1 MFDDIR
7 RRSRA
12 AWLEAST
19 PPVAGTGRL
28 GRLQSLPRFA
38 RIALSVF
45 VALILYYGLIGWL
58 IQTVDADLTLRPAPA
73 ALPPGGSVTVGMA
86 AAVIDREVNDHAW
99 TPNDP
104 FFFPTALLDNMPAFQ
119 RGIRA
124 MTAQLVR
131 AIQGRIGGSDD
142 PDLSLAVDGL
152 MTPPDRWWLQG
163 NWPFVGT
170 SAESAYRDA
179 VEALHRY
186 NARLGQRQARLSPDA
201 ATLAAIL
208 QSLAAQLDAA
218 ATATGRQV
226 GGRGEQSAERAV
238 DVQFYEVK
246 GQAYAAAL
254 FARALRDDYGAV
266 IRQRQLAGSWA
277 EATDALDAAVRRAP
291 VLVDQDDLAL
301 QGFQLLLARDRL
313 REISRRL
320 QG

>member
-12 AWLEAST
+12 AWLDAST
-19 PPVAGTGRL
+19 PPVVGTGRL
-28 GRLQSLPRFA
+28 GRLQSLPRSA
-38 RIALSVF
+38 RIVLGVLA
-45 VALILYYGLIGWL
+45 ALILYYGLIGWL

-73 ALPPGGSVTVGMA
+73 ALPPGGSVTVAMA

-124 MTAQLVR
+124 MAAQLVR
-131 AIQGRIGGSDD
+131 AVHDRAGGSDD
-142 PDLSLAVDGL
+142 PDLNVAVDGL
-152 MTPPDRWWLQG
+152 VTPPDRWWLHG
-163 NWPFVGT
+163 DWPFIGR
-170 SAESAYRDA
+170 SSESAYRDA

-186 NARLGQRQARLSPDA
+186 NARLGQRQAQLSSDA
-201 ATLAAIL
+201 AALAAIL

-218 ATATGRQV
+218 AVATGRQV
-226 GGRGEQSAERAV
+226 GGRDPQSAERGV

-254 FARALRDDYGAV
+254 FARALREDYGAV
-266 IRQRQLAGSWA
+266 IRQRQLAGAWA
-277 EATDALDAAVRRAP
+277 EATDALDAAVRRSPILA
-291 VLVDQDDLAL
+291 DQDDLAL

-320 QG
+320 QA